1 MDWNNQHQPLPHET
15 LRNSHAYQQYQR
27 QRQMTLGDLLLENR
41 IVFLQ
46 GEIGDEAALPAE
58 RKSQEGRSLLH

>member
-27 QRQMTLGDLLLENR
+27 QRQMTLGDLLLEIASSSCKAR
-41 IVFLQ
+41 FT
-46 GEIGDEAALPAE
+46 PAMPM
-58 RKSQEGRSLLH
+58 RW